1 MSGKRRR
8 MDFIVRRSCMDMLL
22 NFLFASSGSRAVLNA
37 KAVVS
42 AVSQQTSG
50 LLSASVRRRKKD
62 VSVTERHLLAP
73 KGDVTSF

>member
-1 MSGKRRR
+1 

-62 VSVTERHLLAP
+62 VSVTERHSLAP
-73 KGDVTSF
+73 KGNVTSF